1 MVGLYQKGI
10 TLIELIITL
19 ALVAIIIISIVPL
32 GRSWVAT
39 AHVSKA
45 QSVLLQAFNRAK
57 TEALKNPNKVLT
69 DNTTDP
75 TVAKI
80 TIDNTVT
87 PKTIT
92 VESCD
97 GTKSNCGTSTTIW
110 SDSFDQDTTITL
122 APACSSKI
130 LLNNTVQF
138 LNSTTPTTIDNTCS
152 SYTISAS
159 SAQSVTGVLR

>member
-19 ALVAIIIISIVPL
+19 ALVAVIIASIAPL
-32 GRSWVAT
+32 GRSWIAT

-45 QSVLLQAFNRAK
+45 QSVLTQAFNKAK
-57 TEALKNPNKVLT
+57 TEALKNPNKVLSDAT
-69 DNTTDP
+69 NP
-75 TVAKI
+75 TVATI
-80 TIDNTVT
+80 TIDNTA
-87 PKTIT
+87 KTIT
-92 VESCD
+92 VTNS
-97 GTKSNCGTSTTIW
+97 SSTTIW
-110 SDSFDQDTTITL
+110 SDSFDQDITITL
-122 APACSSKI
+122 ATACSSKI

>member
-19 ALVAIIIISIVPL
+19 ALVAVIIASIAPL
-32 GRSWVAT
+32 GRSWIAT

-45 QSVLLQAFNRAK
+45 QSVLTQAFNKAK
-57 TEALKNPNKVLT
+57 TEALKNPNKVLSDAT
-69 DNTTDP
+69 NP
-75 TVAKI
+75 TVA
-80 TIDNTVT
+80 TVT
-87 PKTIT
+87 INNTTKTIT
-92 VESCD
+92 VTNS
-97 GTKSNCGTSTTIW
+97 SSTTIW

-122 APACSSKI
+122 ATACSSKI

>member
-19 ALVAIIIISIVPL
+19 ALVAVIIASIAPL
-32 GRSWVAT
+32 GRSWIAT

-45 QSVLLQAFNRAK
+45 QSVLTQAFNKAK
-57 TEALKNPNKVLT
+57 TEALKNPNKVLSDAT
-69 DNTTDP
+69 NP
-75 TVAKI
+75 TVA
-80 TIDNTVT
+80 TVT
-87 PKTIT
+87 INNTTKTIT
-92 VESCD
+92 VTNS
-97 GTKSNCGTSTTIW
+97 SSTTIW

-122 APACSSKI
+122 ATACSSKI

-138 LNSTTPTTIDNTCS
+138 LNSTTATTIDNTCS

>member
-19 ALVAIIIISIVPL
+19 ALVAVIIASIAPL
-32 GRSWVAT
+32 GRSWIAT

-45 QSVLLQAFNRAK
+45 QSVLTQAFNKAK
-57 TEALKNPNKVLT
+57 TEALKNPNKVLSDAT
-69 DNTTDP
+69 NP
-75 TVAKI
+75 TVA
-80 TIDNTVT
+80 TVT
-87 PKTIT
+87 INNTAKTIT
-92 VESCD
+92 VTNS
-97 GTKSNCGTSTTIW
+97 SSTTIW

-122 APACSSKI
+122 ATACSSKI

>member
-19 ALVAIIIISIVPL
+19 ALVAVIVASIAPL
-32 GRSWVAT
+32 GRSWIAT

-45 QSVLLQAFNRAK
+45 QSVLTQAFNKAK
-57 TEALKNPNKVLT
+57 TEALKNPNKVLSDAT
-69 DNTTDP
+69 NP
-75 TVAKI
+75 TVATI
-80 TIDNTVT
+80 TINNTT
-87 PKTIT
+87 KTIT
-92 VESCD
+92 VTNS
-97 GTKSNCGTSTTIW
+97 SSTTIW

-122 APACSSKI
+122 ATACSSKI

>member
-19 ALVAIIIISIVPL
+19 ALVAVIVASIAPL
-32 GRSWVAT
+32 GRSWIAT

-45 QSVLLQAFNRAK
+45 QSVLTQAFNKAK
-57 TEALKNPNKVLT
+57 TEALKNPNKVLSDAT
-69 DNTTDP
+69 NP
-75 TVAKI
+75 TVATI
-80 TIDNTVT
+80 TIDNTT
-87 PKTIT
+87 KTIT
-92 VESCD
+92 VTNS
-97 GTKSNCGTSTTIW
+97 SSTTIW

-122 APACSSKI
+122 ATACSSKI

>member
-19 ALVAIIIISIVPL
+19 ALVAVIVASIAPL
-32 GRSWVAT
+32 GRSWIAT

-45 QSVLLQAFNRAK
+45 QSVLTQAFNKAK
-57 TEALKNPNKVLT
+57 TEALKNPNKVLSDAT
-69 DNTTDP
+69 NP
-75 TVAKI
+75 TVATI
-80 TIDNTVT
+80 TINNTT
-87 PKTIT
+87 KTIT
-92 VESCD
+92 VTNS
-97 GTKSNCGTSTTIW
+97 SSTTIW

-122 APACSSKI
+122 ATACSSII